1 MLAFSVLA
9 AAIMAA
15 EDVFVDLPAFD
26 ESASVLA
33 ANRRAMCE
41 GCGKPS
47 KVCLC
52 DVLPK
57 PQLETVGNILIL
69 QHPDEVS
76 EKNAKS
82 TVNLVQRSLRKCQ
95 VVVGRKFRRTDLP
108 SVVLRA
114 ADQAGDA
121 KAGVQGASTAD
132 WRRTLLMWP
141 GDDAA
146 VVDAALAAE
155 VFDQQNSGEGGG
167 EAEEGKYTLVLLD
180 GTWPSCQQMLHKS
193 DALKSLRCVR
203 ITPTEEGRYALRIQP
218 GPDCRS
224 TLEAAAEA
232 VAVLEKEHG
241 GEEARAV
248 LFKVLDRMVSLQCS
262 FIVKPRHRPDAPH
275 YVPDRY
281 QAKPGGKAGAARGA
295 DRKSVV

>member
-1 MLAFSVLA
+1 
-9 AAIMAA
+9 MAA

-193 DALKSLRCVR
+193 VSVLHCNEPFLLDWCSCHRYPLTWLRLRRWWLQDALKSLRCVR

-224 TLEAAAEA
+224 
-232 VAVLEKEHG
+232 
-241 GEEARAV
+241 RS
-248 LFKVLDRMVSLQCS
+248 RSLLILLVHS
-262 FIVKPRHRPDAPH
+262 
-275 YVPDRY
+275 
-281 QAKPGGKAGAARGA
+281 
-295 DRKSVV
+295 